1 MFQAEE
7 HPGGGKQYN
16 TRAREKRQI
25 RVSDSSDDHI
35 SEEDSDFQQQPSWNK
50 KPPSAKKNNTKTFYR
65 GTYDNTFDGR

>member
-16 TRAREKRQI
+16 TRARERRQV
-25 RVSDSSDDHI
+25 RVTDSSDDHI

-50 KPPSAKKNNTKTFYR
+50 KPPTANKDNTKSFY
-65 GTYDNTFDGR
+65 GDTLDGR